1 MTDEAG
7 KMILHYRLVE
17 KIGEGGMGLVWK
29 AVDIHL
35 DRVVAVKF
43 LPEKFAEQPER
54 MKIFQREART
64 LAALNHPNI
73 VTIFSVEKDAGRQ
86 FFTMEHVP
94 GPTLQE
100 ELEEAPFSTAR
111 TLEVGLQIA
120 DALAAAHG
128 RGIIHRDLKP
138 ANIVVGS
145 DRVKIL
151 DFGLARCSD
160 PLNVAG
166 LSENTTRSLDPGN
179 RLSGTL
185 RYMAPEQMRGES
197 TDGRADIF
205 CLGIILYEMATGCQP
220 FKGGT
225 PADLIAAVLKDTPE
239 PVRRLNPEMSIGFE
253 RLVERCLEKER
264 GRRLQSALDLRYAL
278 EEHLGD
284 QGKTRVRNSIAVL
297 PFADMSA
304 EHDQAY
310 FCEGIAEEIIN
321 ALTRV
326 RDLRVASRTSS
337 FHYGDASME
346 PREIGRRLG
355 VDTLLEGSVRKAG
368 AQLRVTVQLVDVS
381 DGYQLW
387 SERFDR
393 EMRDIFAIQDE
404 IAGNVVR
411 ALQVQLSAEEES
423 DLRRVP
429 TRDLEAYDGYLK
441 GRQFYYQYRRR
452 GMEYAQQL
460 FSQAIERDADFAMA
474 HAGLADCHSF
484 LYMYGGG
491 NEDHRRCA
499 LKCSSKALDLDP
511 RLAEAHASRG
521 LALSLDGQHGQATDA
536 FEAAIR
542 LNPTL
547 YEAYYFYARDC
558 FVQGKLS
565 EAIDLYE
572 HAWQVRPED
581 YQVPLLLAQLYE
593 GQGRKNDARD
603 TRRRGVALADD
614 HLKVRPEDTRALYLG
629 GNGLVQLGEREKG
642 LRWTRRALARDP
654 EEPMLKYN
662 VACNLSMAGE
672 LDEALDVLEQ
682 AASNGIIQR
691 EWYENDTD
699 LDPVREHPRFQAILA
714 SLS

>member
-1 MTDEAG
+1 MTGEAG
-7 KMILHYRLVE
+7 EMVLHYRLVE

-29 AVDIHL
+29 AVDTHL

-43 LPEKFAEQPER
+43 LPDKFAEQPER
-54 MKIFQREART
+54 MSTFQREART

-73 VTIFSVEKDAGRQ
+73 VTIFSVEQDAGRQ

-100 ELEEAPFSTAR
+100 ELKKAPFSPAR

-128 RGIIHRDLKP
+128 RGITHRDLKP

-166 LSENTTRSLDPGN
+166 LSEDTTRSLDPDD

-185 RYMAPEQMRGES
+185 RYMAPEQMRSES
-197 TDGRADIF
+197 TDGRSDIF
-205 CLGIILYEMATGCQP
+205 CLGIILYEMATGCYP

-225 PADLIAAVLKDTPE
+225 LPDLIAAVLKDTPE

-253 RLVERCLEKER
+253 HLVERCLEKER
-264 GRRLQSALDLRYAL
+264 ERRLQSALDLRYAL

-284 QGKTRVRNSIAVL
+284 QGKAPAHNSIAVL

-304 EHDQAY
+304 DHDQAY
-310 FCEGIAEEIIN
+310 FCEGVAEEIIN

-337 FHYGDASME
+337 FRFGGASME

-355 VDTLLEGSVRKAG
+355 VDTLLEGSVRKA
-368 AQLRVTVQLVDVS
+368 ADQLRVTVQLVDVGN
-381 DGYQLW
+381 GYQLW

-423 DLRRVP
+423 ELRKVP
-429 TRDLEAYDGYLK
+429 TRDIEAYDGYLK

-452 GMEYAQQL
+452 GMEYALQL
-460 FSQAIERDADFAMA
+460 FSQAIERDAEFAMA
-474 HAGLADCHSF
+474 YAGLADCHSF

-491 NEDHRRCA
+491 DENHRHRA
-499 LKCSSKALDLDP
+499 LECSSKALELDP

-521 LALSLDGQHGQATDA
+521 LALSLTGQHGPAKSA
-536 FEAAIR
+536 FETAIR

-547 YEAYYFYARDC
+547 YEAYYFYARDT
-558 FVQGKLS
+558 FVQGKLN
-565 EAIDLYE
+565 EALDLYE
-572 HAWQVRPED
+572 RAWQVRPED
-581 YQVPLLLAQLYE
+581 YQVPLLMAQLYE
-593 GQGRKNDARD
+593 DQDRAADARD
-603 TRRRGVALADD
+603 TRRRGVALAGD

-629 GNGLVQLGEREKG
+629 ANGLVLVGEREKG
-642 LRWTRRALARDP
+642 LRWARRALARDP

-662 VACNLSMAGE
+662 VACTLSMAGE
-672 LDEALDVLEQ
+672 
-682 AASNGIIQR
+682 
-691 EWYENDTD
+691 
-699 LDPVREHPRFQAILA
+699 
-714 SLS
+714 